1 MSGINNL
8 ANFSSGTALDVTG
21 GAAGA
26 GGVLSSFAGLA
37 SFSNPLSAGLSVLSA
52 LGGGTK
58 IDITKAGAQGMSSSG
73 LGVFAGENDISS
85 KKPIV
90 DFGEPV
96 QVATLAALVILAI
109 YGIKRLN

>member
-1 MSGINNL
+1 MYNIGGTVKGNGAI
-8 ANFSSGTALDVTG
+8 SSVTS
-21 GAAGA
+21 GA
-26 GGVLSSFAGLA
+26 GISKVLGFA
-37 SFSNPLSAGLSVLSA
+37 SFTNPLSAGLSVLSA

-73 LGVFAGENDISS
+73 LGVFAGDNDISS